1 MCSAGTDRHV
11 TAVAVPNNKYPYRA
25 RLLPYVKQLLADL
38 ACIHTTQKDNPIVTA
53 IDDLRAI

>member
-38 ACIHTTQKDNPIVTA
+38 ACIHTCIHTYIQH
-53 IDDLRAI
+53 R